1 MKLKFRQLS
10 ILSAMAAICGLI
22 LAGCG
27 TGAKVEQKY
36 PVKERGR
43 WYQNEGDKQ
52 VKGKLF
58 GSGAGIL
65 KGKKKSGG
73 GGGIGVNGYLWRA
86 SLDTVSFMPLK
97 SADPF
102 GGVIITDWYIADATP
117 NERLKITVYILDRRL
132 RADAVRVSVFK
143 QKKRGSSWRDAA
155 VSKQTARKL
164 ENQILTRARE
174 LRISHLD

>member
-1 MKLKFRQLS
+1 MKLKFRQYS
-10 ILSAMAAICGLI
+10 ILAAMAAVCGLV

-27 TGAKVEQKY
+27 GAKIEQKY
-36 PVKERGR
+36 PIKQRNK
-43 WYQNEGDKQ
+43 WYQNEKDAP

-58 GSGAGIL
+58 GGDAGIL
-65 KGKKKSGG
+65 KGKKKGDG

-143 QKKRGSSWRDAA
+143 QRKRGSSWRDAA
-155 VSKQTARKL
+155 VSSQTARKL

>member
-1 MKLKFRQLS
+1 MIAFG
-10 ILSAMAAICGLI
+10 GLL

-27 TGAKVEQKY
+27 GAKIEQSYPVEQ
-36 PVKERGR
+36 RGKH
-43 WYQNEGDKQ
+43 YQSEKDLPT
-52 VKGKLF
+52 KGKLF
-58 GSGAGIL
+58 GGGAGIL
-65 KGKKKSGG
+65 KGKKKSGD

-132 RADAVRVSVFK
+132 RADAIRVSVFK
-143 QKKRGSSWRDAA
+143 QKRRGASWRDSA
-155 VSKQTARKL
+155 VSSQTARKL